1 MPPSY
6 RLVNF
11 RLRPAKAV
19 ERKMIVEVCSRLGAF
34 SNLLGFRYIGLGSPF
49 FNDFASIHRRYG
61 ITNLNCIE
69 RESQDKDRFLFNK
82 PFDCIE
88 MCWGES
94 TEMLPNLLWNGI
106 PSIIWMDYDDPINEG
121 MLSDIGTI
129 FRQVEPGSMAL
140 FTIQAEGGS
149 FRSEDQS
156 PLDEL
161 RSTLGDSVPADATPE
176 DMRGKRF
183 QKLIRQ
189 IVDNELHRALSL
201 RNAALPSQNKVEYR
215 QLFNVIYADD
225 VRMTTVGGV
234 IYRADQSQRLANC
247 EFEDYD
253 FLREGD
259 VPLEISVPPLTYK
272 EQMKLS
278 AALPSGNSTP
288 AFLAPRDVSG
298 YSTVY
303 RYYPTFMETDL

>member
-1 MPPSY
+1 MPASY

-34 SNLLGFRYIGLGSPF
+34 SNLLGFRYIGFGSPF
-49 FNDFASIHRRYG
+49 FNDFALMHRRYG
-61 ITNLNCIE
+61 ITNLICIE
-69 RESQDKDRFLFNK
+69 RESQDKDRFLFNR

-88 MCWGES
+88 MRWGES
-94 TEMLPNLLWNGI
+94 TEVLPNLQWDGI
-106 PSIIWMDYDDPINEG
+106 PSIIWMDYDDPINEE

-140 FTIQAEGGS
+140 FTVQAEGRA
-149 FRSEDQS
+149 FTSEDRG
-156 PLDEL
+156 PLDQL
-161 RSTLGDSVPADATPE
+161 KTDLGDSVPADATPQN
-176 DMRGKRF
+176 MRGKSF
-183 QKLIRQ
+183 QRLIRR
-189 IVDNELHRALSL
+189 IVDNECQRALSL
-201 RNAALPSQNKVEYR
+201 RNAAVPPQNRVEYK
-215 QLFNVIYADD
+215 QLFNVLYADD

-234 IYRADQSQRLANC
+234 IYRADQSQRVANC
-247 EFEDYD
+247 EFGDFD

-259 VPLEISVPPLTYK
+259 DPFEIKVPPLTYK
-272 EQMKLS
+272 EQMRLS
-278 AALPSGNSTP
+278 AALPSGNSAP
-288 AFLAPRDVSG
+288 PFLAPGDVSG

>member
-1 MPPSY
+1 
-6 RLVNF
+6 
-11 RLRPAKAV
+11 
-19 ERKMIVEVCSRLGAF
+19 MIVEVCSRLGAF

-49 FNDFASIHRRYG
+49 FNDFASMHRRYG
-61 ITNLNCIE
+61 MMNLVCIE

-94 TEMLPNLLWNGI
+94 TAELPKLPWNGI

-129 FRQVEPGSMAL
+129 FRQVEPGSMVL
-140 FTIQAEGGS
+140 FTVQAEGRA
-149 FRSEDQS
+149 FRSEDRCR
-156 PLDEL
+156 LDEL
-161 RSTLGDSVPADATPE
+161 RAKLGDWVPAEATPV

-183 QKLIRQ
+183 QKLVRQ
-189 IVDNELHRALSL
+189 IVDNELERALSL
-201 RNAALPSQNKVEYR
+201 RNSAIPPQNKVKYK
-215 QLFNVIYADD
+215 QLFNILYADD
-225 VRMTTVGGV
+225 ARMTTVGGV

-247 EFEDYD
+247 EFEDFD

-259 VPLEISVPPLTYK
+259 VPFEIKVPPLTYR

-278 AALPSGNSTP
+278 SALPSGNPAP
-288 AFLAPRDVSG
+288 AFLAPGDVSG
-298 YSTVY
+298 YRTVY